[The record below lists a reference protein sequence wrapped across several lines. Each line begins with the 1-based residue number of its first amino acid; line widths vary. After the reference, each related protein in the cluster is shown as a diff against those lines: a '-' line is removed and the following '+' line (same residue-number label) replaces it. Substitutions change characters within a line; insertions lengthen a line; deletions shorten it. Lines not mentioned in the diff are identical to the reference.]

1 MGQTLPENS
10 TYWIAMPAVQNR
22 RHFLATLSSSGAL
35 SLIGAAKSIA
45 QEAPPETTAVRLAK
59 INGICIAPQYVAEE
73 LLRAEGFTDIRY
85 VATESGVGASLSL
98 ARGEFDLTA
107 NYALAHV
114 VAIDAGEPIAI
125 LAGEHLGCCELFAS
139 SGIRRVT
146 DLKDKNVGVPS
157 LGSSP
162 HLFLSAIVAYVGLD
176 PAKDIHWVVTS
187 SIKPME
193 LYADGKIDAFLGF
206 PPDPQ
211 HLRAHNIGKV
221 ILNSA
226 VDRPWSQYLCCMLA
240 AHRDYVRR
248 YPVATKRALR
258 AIIKATDLC
267 ISAPMRVAQ
276 QMVNGD
282 FTAQYDYALQMLKEL
297 PYGKWREFEPEDT
310 VRFYSLR
317 LREAGVIK
325 SSPNKIIADG
335 TDWRFFNQLKR
346 ELKD

>member
-1 MGQTLPENS
+1 MKFEGGYVLEGTPKDATPAYQKMLLYIDAQTSQVRRALILDAQGNRNRFDFSAPVVNQ
-10 TYWIAMPAVQNR
+10 AVP
-22 RHFLATLSSSGAL
+22 
-35 SLIGAAKSIA
+35 K
-45 QEAPPETTAVRLAK
+45 
-59 INGICIAPQYVAEE
+59 
-73 LLRAEGFTDIRY
+73 
-85 VATESGVGASLSL
+85 
-98 ARGEFDLTA
+98 GEFDFTA

-114 VAIDAGEPIAI
+114 VAIDAGEPITI
-125 LAGEHLGCCELFAS
+125 LAGEHLGCFELFAS

-176 PAKDIHWVVTS
+176 PDKDIHWVVTS

-206 PPDPQ
+206 PPEPQ

-267 ISAPMRVAQ
+267 VSAPRRVAQ
-276 QMVNGD
+276 QMVDGD

-297 PYGKWREFEPEDT
+297 PYGKWR
-310 VRFYSLR
+310 
-317 LREAGVIK
+317 
-325 SSPNKIIADG
+325 
-335 TDWRFFNQLKR
+335 
-346 ELKD
+346 

>member
-1 MGQTLPENS
+1 
-10 TYWIAMPAVQNR
+10 
-22 RHFLATLSSSGAL
+22 
-35 SLIGAAKSIA
+35 
-45 QEAPPETTAVRLAK
+45 
-59 INGICIAPQYVAEE
+59 
-73 LLRAEGFTDIRY
+73 
-85 VATESGVGASLSL
+85 
-98 ARGEFDLTA
+98 
-107 NYALAHV
+107 
-114 VAIDAGEPIAI
+114 
-125 LAGEHLGCCELFAS
+125 LFAS

-206 PPDPQ
+206 PPEPQ

-226 VDRPWSQYLCCMLA
+226 VDHPWSQYLCCMLA
-240 AHRDYVRR
+240 ANRDYVRR

-267 ISAPMRVAQ
+267 VSAPRRVAQ
-276 QMVNGD
+276 QMVDGD

-297 PYGKWREFEPEDT
+297 PYGKWREFEPEDA

-346 ELKD
+346 ELKG

>member
-1 MGQTLPENS
+1 
-10 TYWIAMPAVQNR
+10 MPGVQNR
-22 RHFLATLSSSGAL
+22 RHFLATLSSSGAF
-35 SLIGAAKSIA
+35 SLVGAAKSFA
-45 QEAPPETTAVRLAK
+45 QEAPPETTALRLAK

-85 VATESGVGASLSL
+85 VATESGVGASLAL
-98 ARGEFDLTA
+98 ARGEFDFTA

-114 VAIDAGEPIAI
+114 VAIDAGEPITI
-125 LAGEHLGCCELFAS
+125 LAGEHVGCFELFAS
-139 SGIRRVT
+139 SGIRRIT

-240 AHRDYVRR
+240 AHRDYARR

-267 ISAPMRVAQ
+267 INAPMRVAQ
-276 QMVNGD
+276 QMVDGG

-297 PYGKWREFEPEDT
+297 PYGKWREFEPEDA

-346 ELKD
+346 ELKG